1 MKPMLQMDY
10 VLITQEESTLL
21 LGAFR
26 SFSCLILQI
35 LRTRLYQF
43 NVRLPL
49 GTYSLYFSTLIRS

>member
-1 MKPMLQMDY
+1 MKPTLQMDY

-21 LGAFR
+21 LGAFKY
-26 SFSCLILQI
+26 FSCLILQI
-35 LRTRLYQF
+35 LRTRLCQF